1 MTLPARPAPSPQ
13 PPPAYRWR
21 RRGLAAV
28 AAITLLLSGG
38 LTATLWLDHR
48 NSTRVAEEAAGAWA
62 AAMADQAATL
72 LGSLDRLL
80 QSLQTLPAEPGT
92 AASVL
97 ERRERAAPV
106 GAALAM
112 ADPAGG
118 LQLLTPLAARYLAA
132 PDLTPLTASLAALSP
147 APELSMAAPLRST
160 VGPLLP
166 LLRRLPD
173 GQIGIALLPLR
184 LVEAGYARIGL
195 PPGSGL
201 ALLDRR
207 GRLLASLPS
216 RPELL
221 GLPLPGLPEE
231 ARVVGPRPWHG
242 ALDLPAGPAFA
253 VAAALPSLP
262 AIQLATQLEAA
273 ALAPWAR
280 RARWAVLL
288 TGLSLLAIGA
298 GAWLLLREAG
308 RRLASQT
315 AATRRLEGLAQA
327 SSEIGLQG
335 ELPDMLQRIARLAR
349 QAGGAAFA
357 TVALQDGM
365 PRRPALDLAPG
376 HVLPEAERSRLL
388 ALAATPALAA
398 GPSPLAL
405 PGDPA
410 LGRLPVLALPLQDA
424 EGAPLGLLLLAG
436 PEAAGFSADDIAT
449 LQPLARLAEIAL
461 RNRGLITALRAAVEE
476 AESGRARVEAVL
488 ESLDDGFL
496 ALDLDWRI
504 TYANG
509 AARRLLGD
517 AARPLQGAVLWQRLP
532 ELAAGCALTRLHRV
546 AARAESADFEAS
558 LSALDRSFRL
568 IAHPAG
574 DGVALY
580 LRPLAEAPAP
590 PARRLQQR
598 RLALAGR
605 MAGRL
610 GAEVRALL
618 AQVAGQAETLETALR
633 DSAPDL
639 AGLARQITAATALGA
654 AQWNRLQDMAR
665 PYPRPPQPTD
675 LAARLRD
682 VLPALRR
689 AVAPAL
695 TLTLA
700 APEGLP
706 RPMLAPAALEDA
718 LFGMLG
724 HLAELLPPGGRLAL
738 SVEESRAALPAAG
751 ADEADA
757 VPVPVPVLAL
767 RLEGRGPPGWV
778 ARPGPVEPLSEAGL
792 GAIAAFA
799 RRQGGLLRAEAV
811 PPQGPSAGWHLTLL
825 LPAGPAPPP
834 RAPLAA
840 HVLLVEDEAP
850 LRARMAG
857 QLHALGYAV
866 TAVADGPAA
875 LAALAEGT
883 RPDLLLSDVVL
894 PGGLSGVRLAA
905 ELRTRQPGLPVLLV
919 SAFTPQ
925 PEEAGPACALPLLA
939 KPVSTAE
946 LGTRLAALLHPAGAA

>member
-1 MTLPARPAPSPQ
+1 MTGSA
-13 PPPAYRWR
+13 AYPWR

-28 AAITLLLSGG
+28 GAIALLLAGG
-38 LTATLWLDHR
+38 LGANLWLDHR
-48 NSTRVAEEAAGAWA
+48 NSARAAEQAAGAWA

-72 LGSLDRLL
+72 LDSLDRLMQGL
-80 QSLQTLPAEPGT
+80 QLLPAEPG
-92 AASVL
+92 AASAEM
-97 ERRERAAPV
+97 ERRERAGPA
-106 GAALAM
+106 GAVLALAT
-112 ADPAGG
+112 ADGQ
-118 LQLLTPLAARYLAA
+118 LRLLTPQAARYLAA
-132 PDLTPLTASLAALSP
+132 PDLAPLAATIAGLSP
-147 APELSMAAPLRST
+147 VPELVLAPLLRST

-166 LLRRLPD
+166 LLRRLPG
-173 GQIGIALLPLR
+173 GQVAMALLPLR
-184 LVEAGYARIGL
+184 LVEATYARIGL

-201 ALLDRR
+201 ALLDRQ
-207 GRLLASLPS
+207 GRLLASLPP
-216 RPELL
+216 RPEAL
-221 GLPLPGLPEE
+221 GLPLPGLPEA
-231 ARVVGPRPWHG
+231 ARVAGPLAWRG
-242 ALDLPAGPAFA
+242 ALLLPAGPAYA
-253 VAAALPSLP
+253 VAAALPGLP
-262 AIQLATQLEAA
+262 AIQLATQQEAA
-273 ALAPWAR
+273 ALAPWIR

-308 RRLASQT
+308 RRLASQ
-315 AATRRLEGLAQA
+315 AAASRRLEELAQA
-327 SSEIGLQG
+327 SAEIGLQG

-349 QAGGAAFA
+349 RAGGAGFA
-357 TVALQDGM
+357 TLALQDGL
-365 PRRPALDLAPG
+365 PRRPVLDLAPG
-376 HVLPEAERSRLL
+376 AALPEAERARLQV
-388 ALAATPALAA
+388 LAATPALAA
-398 GPSPLAL
+398 GPAPLLL
-405 PGDPA
+405 PGDA
-410 LGRLPVLALPLQDA
+410 AAGRLPALALPLQDA

-436 PEAAGFSADDIAT
+436 PDGGADGGGAAFSADDIAT

-461 RNRGLITALRAAVEE
+461 RNRGLIGALRAAVEE

-517 AARPLQGAVLWQRLP
+517 AARPLQAEVLWQRLP
-532 ELAAGCALTRLHRV
+532 DLAAGCALTRLHRV
-546 AARAESADFEAS
+546 AARAERADFEAG
-558 LSALDRSFRL
+558 LPALDRRFRL

-580 LRPLAEAPAP
+580 LRPLAEAPTP
-590 PARRLQQR
+590 PSRRLQQR

-610 GAEVRALL
+610 GADVRGLL
-618 AQVAGQAETLETALR
+618 AQVATQAETLEAALR
-633 DSAPDL
+633 DRAPGL
-639 AGLARQITAATALGA
+639 AGLARQILAASQRGT

-682 VLPALRR
+682 FLPVLRR
-689 AVAPAL
+689 ALGPEL

-718 LFGMLG
+718 LLGMLG

-738 SVEESRAALPAAG
+738 SLDEGRLPL
-751 ADEADA
+751 
-757 VPVPVPVLAL
+757 PVGGDPGHARPVQALAL
-767 RLEGRGPPGWV
+767 RLEGRGPPGWR
-778 ARPGPVEPLSEAGL
+778 APAGPVEPLSEDSLA
-792 GAIAAFA
+792 AIAGFA
-799 RRQGGLLRAEAV
+799 RRQGGLLRAEPV
-811 PPQGPSAGWHLTLL
+811 PPQGPVGGWRLALL
-825 LPAGPAPPP
+825 LPVAPPAPP

-857 QLHALGYAV
+857 QLHELGYAV

-875 LAALAEGT
+875 LGAVAEGT
-883 RPDLLLSDVVL
+883 RPDLLLTDVVL

-905 ELRTRQPGLPVLLV
+905 ELRARQPGLPVLLV

-925 PEEAGPACALPLLA
+925 PEALAAEALAAEALPLLA
-939 KPVSTAE
+939 KPVGTAE
-946 LGTRLAALLHPAGAA
+946 LGLRLAALLAPPAAA